1 MNLRF
6 VAGSTGF
13 TSQVKAAITLIY
25 ILMVY
30 ILIYILV
37 YTFNI

>member
-13 TSQVKAAITLIY
+13 TSQVKAALHINGL
-25 ILMVY
+25 
-30 ILIYILV
+30 
-37 YTFNI
+37 YTNLYLNLHI